1 MIYIFR
7 HQEGGYHTNCLS
19 LQGEKNT
26 HTIATYFTKQS
37 RESEFFKTVYTIIPI
52 EYKHIRPIQT
62 ATSLCTH
69 LNKKSSFE
77 KKFSVMACWNH
88 THLVQD
94 LESMLSSSP
103 WLNVIIVWHHAGMQ
117 SLVDAL
123 LHRTETK
130 SLDWPPDNYDG
141 CVRIDMQAH
150 MSVFDEHYFR
160 SNKSIIPTK
169 LFRMLTCNLIY

>member
-1 MIYIFR
+1 MIYIIR

-19 LQGEKNT
+19 LQGEKKT
-26 HTIATYFTKQS
+26 QAIANYFS
-37 RESEFFKTVYTIIPI
+37 RESDFFKTVYTIIPI

-69 LNKKSSFE
+69 LNKKTSFE

-123 LHRTETK
+123 LHRTETN
-130 SLDWPPDNYDG
+130 SFDWPPNNYDG
-141 CVRIDMQAH
+141 CIRIDLRANML
-150 MSVFDEHYFR
+150 VFDEHYFTSTKKR
-160 SNKSIIPTK
+160 SMDI
-169 LFRMLTCNLIY
+169 FRMLTCHLF

>member
-1 MIYIFR
+1 MIYIIR

-19 LQGEKNT
+19 LQGEKKT
-26 HTIATYFTKQS
+26 HTIATYFS
-37 RESEFFKTVYTIIPI
+37 RESEFLKTVYTIIPI
-52 EYKHIRPIQT
+52 EYKHIRPLQT

-141 CVRIDMQAH
+141 CIRIDMHAKTY
-150 MSVFDEHYFR
+150 VFDKHYFTSTKKR
-160 SNKSIIPTK
+160 SMDI
-169 LFRMLTCNLIY
+169 FRMLTCHLV